1 MTVYERL
8 AVCANEKYRDF
19 QSKLVP
25 NIPKET
31 ILGVKTPDMRRIAK
45 EIKGTKEA
53 EKFLMELPH
62 KYYEENL
69 VHFFLIA
76 MIRNFDECVNA
87 VETFLPYVDCWPV
100 CDQSSPK
107 VFTKNHGKL
116 LPLIRRW
123 ISSEHVYTARFGIRM
138 LMNEFLGED
147 FKPEYLEW
155 VAEVDGG
162 DYYIKM
168 MVAWFFATAL
178 AKRYDESVIYIEER
192 RLEPW
197 THKKAIQ
204 KAIESFRVSD
214 EHKEYLKT
222 LRLLEQ
228 GHADLQ
234 QGKCQ
239 SIEAL

>member
-8 AVCANEKYRDF
+8 AVCGSEKYRDF
-19 QSKLVP
+19 QSRLVP

-31 ILGVKTPDMRRIAK
+31 ILGVKTPDMRKIAK

-53 EKFLMELPH
+53 EEFLAELPH

-76 MIRNFDECVNA
+76 MIRDFDECVKA

-107 VFTKNHGKL
+107 VFAKNHEKL
-116 LPLIRRW
+116 LPLIKKW
-123 ISSEHVYTARFGIRM
+123 MGSEHVYTVRFGIRM

-147 FKPEYLEW
+147 FRPEYLEL
-155 VAEVDGG
+155 VAAVKGD

-168 MVAWFFATAL
+168 MAAWYFATAL
-178 AKRYDESVIYIEER
+178 AKRYDESVVFIEER
-192 RLEPW
+192 RLEPGR
-197 THKKAIQ
+197 TKKRYRRR
-204 KAIESFRVSD
+204 SRVSVF
-214 EHKEYLKT
+214 LM
-222 LRLLEQ
+222 
-228 GHADLQ
+228 
-234 QGKCQ
+234 
-239 SIEAL
+239 SIRNT

>member
-8 AVCANEKYRDF
+8 AVCGNEEYRDF

-31 ILGVKTPDMRRIAK
+31 VIGVKTPDMRRIAK
-45 EIKGTKEA
+45 EMNGTKEA
-53 EKFLMELPH
+53 EIFLAELPH

-69 VHFFLIA
+69 VHFFIIS
-76 MIRNFDECVNA
+76 MIKDFDECVKA

-107 VFTKNHGKL
+107 AFAKNHAKL
-116 LPLIRRW
+116 IPLIKKW
-123 ISSEHVYTARFGIRM
+123 IDSDHVYTVRFGIRM
-138 LMNEFLGED
+138 LMNEFLGDD
-147 FKPEYLEW
+147 FKPEYPQW
-155 VAEVDGG
+155 VSAVKGE

-168 MVAWFFATAL
+168 MVAWYFATAL
-178 AKRYDESVIYIEER
+178 AKKYDETVGYIEGR
-192 RLEPW
+192 KLDQW

-222 LRLLEQ
+222 FR
-228 GHADLQ
+228 
-234 QGKCQ
+234 
-239 SIEAL
+239 